1 MINDIEPSSDQKLY
15 EILMESFSN
24 EYIFSLRVVEVDS
37 TNSTL
42 EVMQEDNNIT
52 HKINRE
58 DIFILVDIYVVKL
71 QMIIHI

>member
-42 EVMQEDNNIT
+42 EVIQEDNNIT

-58 DIFILVDIYVVKL
+58 DIFILADIYGVKL
-71 QMIIHI
+71 QLIIYI